1 MNSHPL
7 HSGEPAVNNNNR
19 PNAHLLYPVALG
31 LAGAIAILAAS
42 GWNWSAAIL
51 AGVMSIAGI
60 GAGLQMAAR
69 QTALLQ
75 SLDAYLAGQQQFG
88 EKVVPVWSG
97 HIESSR
103 EQMESAIAALSGR
116 FSGIVDKLDQAVHA
130 SSLATETIEGSGNGL
145 VAVFAKSEQ
154 RLSAV
159 VTSQKTAMSNMASM
173 LEKVQGLDHFIE
185 ELQEMAADVAK
196 IAAQTNLLA
205 LNAAIEAARA
215 GEMGRGFAVVAK
227 EFRMLSTQ
235 SGETGMRIAE
245 KVNIISAAIIATCS
259 AVRES
264 VKQEDGATHTAEATI
279 ETVLADF
286 RNITDA
292 LLHSSTLL
300 KNESIGIKSEVGE
313 ALVQLQFQDRVSQ
326 IMNHVK
332 GNIERLPEFLKQHRQ
347 QYVQTGALQ
356 LLEPQILL
364 AELKGTYVMADQYA
378 IHNGAKAVQKNDTE
392 ITFF

>member
-1 MNSHPL
+1 VKSI
-7 HSGEPAVNNNNR
+7 ARVN
-19 PNAHLLYPVALG
+19 AYLLYPVALG
-31 LAGAIAILAAS
+31 LAGAAAVLVAG

-51 AGVMSIAGI
+51 AGLLCMAGI
-60 GAGLQMAAR
+60 GLGLQMAAR
-69 QTALLQ
+69 QSALLQ

-103 EQMESAIAALSGR
+103 AQMESAVAALSER
-116 FSGIVDKLDQAVHA
+116 FSGIVDKLDDAVHA
-130 SSLATETIEGSGNGL
+130 SGLATKTIEDGGNGL
-145 VAVFAKSEQ
+145 LAVFARSEQ
-154 RLSAV
+154 KLGAV
-159 VTSQKTAMSNMASM
+159 VASQKTAMTSMLGM
-173 LEKVQGLDHFIE
+173 LEKVQGLDCFIE
-185 ELQEMAADVAK
+185 ELQDMAADVAK

-235 SGETGMRIAE
+235 SGETGRHIAE
-245 KVNIISAAIIATCS
+245 KVGVISAAIIATCR

-264 VKQEDGATHTAEATI
+264 VKQEDGSMHTAEASI
-279 ETVLADF
+279 GSVLTEF

-292 LLHSSTLL
+292 LLRSSTLL

-332 GNIERLPEFLKQHRQ
+332 GNIERFPEFLQQHRQ
-347 QYVQTGALQ
+347 QYAQAGTLQ
-356 LLEPQILL
+356 PLDPQALL
-364 AELKGTYVMADQYA
+364 AELKKTYVMTDQHL
-378 IHNGAKAVQKNDTE
+378 IHSGGKAVPKNVTE